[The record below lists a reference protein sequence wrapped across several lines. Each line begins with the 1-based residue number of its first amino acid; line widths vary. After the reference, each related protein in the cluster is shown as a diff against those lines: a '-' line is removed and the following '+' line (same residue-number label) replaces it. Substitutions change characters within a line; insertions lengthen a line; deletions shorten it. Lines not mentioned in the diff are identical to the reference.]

1 MVTRMLQA
9 HGQLA
14 PDLGGPAEEPSSMT
28 LVSQQTSAETSASSS
43 PDMLSPMLS
52 PMTSPLPPSVAP
64 VSVDAVHDGCSPGG
78 SGAVR
83 RCRSS
88 RSSVDGGMDPAT
100 FQSTLGAKT
109 SITATQLGNELLAG
123 GEFLLLDVRSIAA
136 YQRGHVQGAL
146 SVACSTMLQRRLAKG
161 KCRVRDLI
169 CETERR
175 RFVELQQS
183 LAVVVYDER
192 SQSLPAVETNPLYLY
207 NSALTRE
214 QSSVLWLRGG
224 YAKFQESFS
233 CCCETNESSKR
244 SLTLQ
249 LPTTLASADVPRS
262 PGAISPSARHRKAKM
277 LLQAPPSH
285 ILPHLFLGAKKDAE
299 DRELMQRLGITSVLN
314 VTPDCPNYHEDLPG
328 FRYKQLPI
336 YDTWH
341 QNIAR
346 FFDESYE
353 FIDSTDA
360 ALPQNIG
367 TGRTLVHCSA
377 GISRSATIVIA
388 YLMRKNR
395 WSLNHAYG
403 HVKSLRPTISP
414 NLDFMGHLL
423 SLERVLNNGQPN
435 D

>member
-1 MVTRMLQA
+1 MVSRMLQA

-14 PDLGGPAEEPSSMT
+14 PDHGGPAEEPISMT

-52 PMTSPLPPSVAP
+52 PMPPSVAP

-88 RSSVDGGMDPAT
+88 RSSVDDGVDPAT
-100 FQSTLGAKT
+100 FHSTLGART
-109 SITATQLGNELLAG
+109 SITATQLGSELLAG

-146 SVACSTMLQRRLAKG
+146 SVACSTMLQRYTLIPPATRPPVPLTATPTDVHVGMREGLGSQAQRESHSDAPKGPAEHLARESWAPLGGWTSVVLRGTDFALAPRLPLSSWRSCCDADLGVACDSSSLAPRRPLLLLPLHTRARFCNSRLAKG

-183 LAVVVYDER
+183 ITVVVYDER

-207 NSALTRE
+207 NTALTRE

-233 CCCETNESSKR
+233 CCCETKESSKR

-249 LPTTLASADVPRS
+249 VKNGCAACNH
-262 PGAISPSARHRKAKM
+262 PGR
-277 LLQAPPSH
+277 
-285 ILPHLFLGAKKDAE
+285 GT
-299 DRELMQRLGITSVLN
+299 RLGG
-314 VTPDCPNYHEDLPG
+314 CPNVG
-328 FRYKQLPI
+328 
-336 YDTWH
+336 
-341 QNIAR
+341 
-346 FFDESYE
+346 
-353 FIDSTDA
+353 
-360 ALPQNIG
+360 
-367 TGRTLVHCSA
+367 
-377 GISRSATIVIA
+377 
-388 YLMRKNR
+388 
-395 WSLNHAYG
+395 LNDMNC
-403 HVKSLRPTISP
+403 R
-414 NLDFMGHLL
+414 
-423 SLERVLNNGQPN
+423 
-435 D
+435 